1 MRQIGSFRTTCTNYI
16 TVFSLIFLGP
26 TSRFLGSED
35 FILTILLMMYL
46 TLGRLMPTAHEI

>member
-16 TVFSLIFLGP
+16 TVFSLIFLSP
-26 TSRFLGSED
+26 TSRFLRSED